1 MKEKTKD
8 SDDMMHDLLVPLCDL
23 IIDLYLLK
31 TKKKTHLENEELKV
45 KSVYCKNQR

>member
-8 SDDMMHDLLVPLCDL
+8 HNNIMHDLLVPLCDL

-31 TKKKTHLENEELKV
+31 TKKDAHLRDEELKA
-45 KSVYCKNQR
+45 KSVYCNNQR